1 MTPAAQALKFE
12 ELWIPASEFADAA
25 TPSYKLCLVLA
36 GTAELS
42 YRVDDHAR
50 RAALRPG
57 TFAPVSPPSVEVPLG
72 ISAAQR
78 HLMIELDEGAVQRAA
93 GELGGD
99 ASDLGPLHERP
110 FRDPFLS
117 QLCVQ
122 ALRAQRAGDTLG
134 QAFVASIEDA
144 FVLSLL
150 RMAHGSAQ
158 PQARAPRPLAPSL
171 VAKVRDHCLDRLG
184 ESIAVAEMAGI
195 AGLGTHQFSR
205 SFKRATGQSP
215 QQYLIGLRV
224 ALAAELLAGT
234 SLPLSEIALRCG
246 FFDQAHL
253 ATTFSRQRGVAPSRY
268 RRDARG

>member
-1 MTPAAQALKFE
+1 MTPVAQPLKFE
-12 ELWIPASEFADAA
+12 ELWIPASEFADAP

-36 GTAELS
+36 GSAELS
-42 YRVDDHAR
+42 YRVDDRAR
-50 RAALRPG
+50 SAALRPG

-72 ISAAQR
+72 ISSAQR
-78 HLMIELDEGAVQRAA
+78 HLMIELDETAMHRAA
-93 GELGGD
+93 GAHGGD
-99 ASDLGPLHERP
+99 ASDLGRLHERP

-122 ALRAQRAGDTLG
+122 ALRAQRAGDALG
-134 QAFVASIEDA
+134 LAFVEAIEDA

-150 RMAHGSAQ
+150 RMAHGTGRPQ
-158 PQARAPRPLAPSL
+158 PRAAKPLAPSL
-171 VAKVRDHCLDRLG
+171 VARVREHCLDRLA
-184 ESIAVAEMAGI
+184 ESIAVADMAGI

-224 ALAAELLAGT
+224 AHAAELLAGT

-253 ATTFSRQRGVAPSRY
+253 ASTFARQRGVAPSRY